1 MTYTKASAEVICFDN
16 SDVITTSGLDG
27 TNSCTVWSSENGYTC
42 HSGLQMSGGDLKPPL
57 S

>member
-1 MTYTKASAEVICFDN
+1 MDDEKAAAEVVLFDN

-27 TNSCTVWSSENGYTC
+27 TNSCTAWSSKNGYTC